1 MKQAGRISERQADWM
16 AGISRVLL
24 GILLV
29 CIFCFTGGG
38 RTKAAMAA
46 GASIT
51 ISTKNNTV
59 QKGDTVYVVVKV
71 SSSEAIKGFEGHFTY
86 NSRVLQFVTGGNITH
101 GNDDSFRINDTE
113 RTASATKITYSV
125 KFIARK
131 AGSASITMRK
141 PYHAY
146 ADDDV
151 SSEMSVSY
159 NTLNILVK
167 KKISPNDKPAGTS
180 WSPKPSPSMQPE
192 ESVQPSEPERPEQT
206 EKPEESAV
214 PSLRKN
220 DVPGSSRLRKLSIEG
235 ADFVPGFEP
244 GIRKYSALVTTDE
257 KELKI
262 DYQPKDSRAE
272 VVIKG
277 NKNLAEGKNTVK
289 VIVNGTTGERTVYR
303 LSLTIQ
309 RTNHKNQANRVTVTQ
324 KKGKI
329 YLKGSSRIE
338 VLPLE
343 EEEIVPEGFEKTQT
357 TIDGKEITSYA
368 LEGGGESSFVLIYGK
383 GNKEELY
390 LYDMENN
397 TLMPYEKV
405 KSWYRSLNGGSI
417 STITDE
423 ERMIQSLKYVIGIMA
438 VFCGLLLLITIAA
451 SIRAH
456 RH

>member
-1 MKQAGRISERQADWM
+1 MKQASRISERRADLAVRKRR
-16 AGISRVLL
+16 AGRLLL
-24 GILLV
+24 GILFA
-29 CIFCFTGGG
+29 CIFCFVGGICEK
-38 RTKAAMAA
+38 TAMAR

-59 QKGDTVYVVVKV
+59 LKGDTVYVVITVK
-71 SSSEAIKGFEGHFTY
+71 SSEPIKGFEGYFTY
-86 NSRVLQFVTGGNITH
+86 NSRILQFVTGGNITH
-101 GNDDSFRINDTE
+101 GNDDTFRINDTN
-113 RTASATKITYSV
+113 RTTSAAKITYSV

-131 AGSASITMRK
+131 AGSVSISLRK

-146 ADDDV
+146 AYDDT

-167 KKISPNDKPAGTS
+167 KKPEAGKEPEAS
-180 WSPKPSPSMQPE
+180 EAPKPSPSK
-192 ESVQPSEPERPEQT
+192 
-206 EKPEESAV
+206 KPEEQDGTRQPGQSAAPEVSAV
-214 PSLRKN
+214 PTPGKN
-220 DVPGSSRLRKLSIEG
+220 DVPGSARLRKLSIEG
-235 ADFVPGFEP
+235 VEFVPEFEP
-244 GIRKYSALVTTDE
+244 GIRKYSALVETDA

-262 DYQPKDSRAE
+262 DYQAKDSQAN

-289 VIVNGTTGERTVYR
+289 VIVTSTAGEKTVYR

-309 RTNHKNQANRVTVTQ
+309 HINNNKANRITVTE
-324 KKGKI
+324 KKGKV
-329 YLKGSSRIE
+329 YLKGNSKIE
-338 VLPLE
+338 VLPVKE
-343 EEEIVPEGFEKTQT
+343 DEVVPEGFEKTQT

-368 LEGGGESSFVLIYGK
+368 LKDGGESSFVLIYGK

-390 LYDMENN
+390 LYDKEES
-397 TLMPYEKV
+397 TLMPYQKV

-438 VFCGLLLLITIAA
+438 AFCGLLLVITVAA

>member
-1 MKQAGRISERQADWM
+1 M
-16 AGISRVLL
+16 
-24 GILLV
+24 
-29 CIFCFTGGG
+29 
-38 RTKAAMAA
+38 
-46 GASIT
+46 
-51 ISTKNNTV
+51 
-59 QKGDTVYVVVKV
+59 
-71 SSSEAIKGFEGHFTY
+71 
-86 NSRVLQFVTGGNITH
+86 QFVTGGNITH
-101 GNDDSFRINDTE
+101 GNDDTFRINDTN
-113 RTASATKITYSV
+113 RTTSAAKITYSV

-131 AGSASITMRK
+131 AGSVSISLRK

-146 ADDDV
+146 ADDDT

-167 KKISPNDKPAGTS
+167 KKPEAGKEPEAS
-180 WSPKPSPSMQPE
+180 EAPKPSPSK
-192 ESVQPSEPERPEQT
+192 
-206 EKPEESAV
+206 KPEEQDGTRQPGQSAAPEVSAV
-214 PSLRKN
+214 PTPGKN
-220 DVPGSSRLRKLSIEG
+220 DVPGSARLRKLSIEG
-235 ADFVPGFEP
+235 VEFVPEFEP
-244 GIRKYSALVTTDE
+244 GIRKYSALVETDA

-262 DYQPKDSRAE
+262 DYQAKDSQAN

-289 VIVNGTTGERTVYR
+289 VIVTSTAGEKTVYR

-309 RTNHKNQANRVTVTQ
+309 HINNNKANRITVTE
-324 KKGKI
+324 KKGKV
-329 YLKGSSRIE
+329 YLKGNSKIE
-338 VLPLE
+338 VLPVKE
-343 EEEIVPEGFEKTQT
+343 DEVVPEGFEKTQT

-368 LEGGGESSFVLIYGK
+368 LKDGGESSFVLIYGK

-390 LYDMENN
+390 LYDKEES
-397 TLMPYEKV
+397 TLMPYQKV

-438 VFCGLLLLITIAA
+438 AFCGLLLVITVAA

>member
-1 MKQAGRISERQADWM
+1 MRQAGRISEIKIGWM
-16 AGISRVLL
+16 AGSGRVFL
-24 GILLV
+24 GILFV
-29 CIFCFTGGG
+29 CFFCIAGWG
-38 RTKAAMAA
+38 RAKTVMAA

-51 ISTKNNTV
+51 ISTKNSTV
-59 QKGDTVYVVVKV
+59 EKGDTVYIVVKV

-101 GNDDSFRINDTE
+101 GNDDSFRINDTQ
-113 RTASATKITYSV
+113 RAAGVSKITYSV

-131 AGSASITMRK
+131 AGSASVTMRK
-141 PYHAY
+141 PYHVY
-146 ADDDV
+146 ADDDG

-167 KKISPNDKPAGTS
+167 NKLSSNDKPVGTS
-180 WSPKPSPSMQPE
+180 RTPKPSPSAKPVETGRPE
-192 ESVQPSEPERPEQT
+192 ESGRPQ
-206 EKPEESAV
+206 ESAA
-214 PSLRKN
+214 PSPRKN

-235 ADFVPGFEP
+235 VDFVPDFEP
-244 GIRKYSALVTTDE
+244 GIKKYSALITTDK
-257 KELKI
+257 KELEI
-262 DYQPKDSRAE
+262 DYQPKDSQAE
-272 VVIKG
+272 VVVKG

-309 RTNHKNQANRVTVTQ
+309 HTNNKNQANRVAVIQ
-324 KKGKI
+324 KKGKT
-329 YLKGSSRIE
+329 YLKGSTQIE
-338 VLPLE
+338 VLSLKE
-343 EEEIVPEGFEKTQT
+343 EGIVPDGFEKTQT

-368 LEGGGESSFVLIYGK
+368 LKGGGESSFVLVYGK

-390 LYDMENN
+390 LYDKENS
-397 TLMPYEKV
+397 TIMPYEKV
-405 KSWYRSLNGGSI
+405 KSWYRSLNGGSV

-438 VFCGLLLLITIAA
+438 AFCGLLLLITIAA

-456 RH
+456 RR